1 MIVKKGIE
9 IKLYPNKAQK
19 VFFAKTFG
27 CCRFVYNQCLKLKS
41 YLYDETYMSFEPK
54 LKSFKEEWE
63 WLAEVDSQA
72 LANAYMDMK
81 VAYKNFFE
89 GRTKYPRYK
98 SKKDRQSYRNAMCH
112 KDLDKLIVGHTI
124 VLPKVGPVK
133 CRYGKTFEHE
143 NIKKIYNVTVKKSKK
158 GDYYCSICCDVEVEE
173 LASTGKSVGV
183 DVGIKSTVVLSD
195 GTEIRNPHFGKKS
208 EKKN

>member
-41 YLYDETYMSFEPK
+41 YLYEETYMSFDPK

-63 WLAEVDSQA
+63 WLKEADSQG

-89 GRTKYPRYK
+89 GRAEYPKYK
-98 SKKDRQSYRNAMCH
+98 SKHDKQSYRNAMCH
-112 KDLDKLIVGHTI
+112 
-124 VLPKVGPVK
+124 
-133 CRYGKTFEHE
+133 
-143 NIKKIYNVTVKKSKK
+143 
-158 GDYYCSICCDVEVEE
+158 
-173 LASTGKSVGV
+173 
-183 DVGIKSTVVLSD
+183 
-195 GTEIRNPHFGKKS
+195 
-208 EKKN
+208 

>member
-9 IKLYPNKAQK
+9 IRLYPNKAQK

-27 CCRFVYNQCLKLKS
+27 RCRFVYNQCLKLKS
-41 YLYDETYMSFEPK
+41 YLYEETYMSFDPK

-89 GRTKYPRYK
+89 GRTKYPKYK
-98 SKKDRQSYRNAMCH
+98 SKRTDNLTATRCATR
-112 KDLDKLIVGHTI
+112 T
-124 VLPKVGPVK
+124 
-133 CRYGKTFEHE
+133 
-143 NIKKIYNVTVKKSKK
+143 
-158 GDYYCSICCDVEVEE
+158 
-173 LASTGKSVGV
+173 
-183 DVGIKSTVVLSD
+183 
-195 GTEIRNPHFGKKS
+195 
-208 EKKN
+208 